1 MQGHAEHRIQICF
14 CCGKKGGDTVKES
27 WLMVTKWE
35 GPNIVDQKCWD
46 KIRRIPAIGSKVAK
60 TGYDYELELNGGID
74 YRATENK
81 KIFGE
86 VLRANKITFTVCA
99 IPWSQ
104 AREYIDFMKWPCNKD
119 FDA

>member
-1 MQGHAEHRIQICF
+1 M
-14 CCGKKGGDTVKES
+14 VKES

-35 GPNIVDQKCWD
+35 GSKIVDQKCWD
-46 KIRRIPAIGSKVAK
+46 KIKRVPNIGSRASYL
-60 TGYDYELELNGGID
+60 GHEYELELNEGID
-74 YRATENK
+74 YQAIENM

-86 VLRANKITFTVCA
+86 ALKANKTHYTVCA

-104 AREYIDFMKWPCNKD
+104 AREYTDFMKWPCNKD